1 MVKRTAHSSDVAAIS
16 ARDDLKTPFHID
28 FRAVIGGTIVALGVW
43 AMLLALGLAVGLTS
57 IDPDDAG
64 SLRGSGIFT
73 GVWGLIAPIIA
84 MFIGAVI
91 AARSSGRMNRTGA
104 AVHGAIVWG
113 LTTVLAVWMLG
124 RLTSTV
130 IGGAVDAGKSAV
142 AAGAGVVPSIG
153 EAGAAARSVGIDAD
167 AALAPINARL
177 KAEGKPQV
185 TPAQLRGAA
194 SEVMNDAV
202 RTGELD
208 RDTLV
213 AALADRTSLSR
224 ADAREVAGRID
235 AQLSRARERVGEV
248 AGQVQR
254 GALQAAETT
263 GKALWF
269 LFGALLLGLLAAI
282 AGGVAGLTRAQLRH
296 ADRAMDDRRRP
307 AGRADVVVAEVD
319 ASSEELRREIAELRG
334 ELRDAIGTTAPH

>member
-1 MVKRTAHSSDVAAIS
+1 MVSRTTHSSEVVAIS
-16 ARDDLKTPFHID
+16 VRDDLKIPFHIN

-57 IDPDDAG
+57 IDPDDAS

-73 GVWGLIAPIIA
+73 GIWGLVAPIVA
-84 MFIGAVI
+84 MFIGSMI

-113 LTTVLAVWMLG
+113 LTTLMAVWMLG
-124 RLTSTV
+124 RLTSAV
-130 IGGAVDAGKSAV
+130 VGGAVDAGKTAV
-142 AAGAGVVPSIG
+142 AAGAEMVPSVG
-153 EAGAAARSVGIDAD
+153 EASAAARSAGIDGE

-194 SEVMNDAV
+194 AEVMNDAV

-208 RDTLV
+208 RETLV
-213 AALADRTSLSR
+213 AALADKTALSR
-224 ADAREVAGRID
+224 ADAQEVAARID
-235 AQLSRARERVGEV
+235 AQVTQARERIAEV
-248 AGQVQR
+248 AGKVQQ

-263 GKALWF
+263 GKALWL
-269 LFGALLLGLLAAI
+269 LFGALMLGMIAAI
-282 AGGVAGLTRAQLRH
+282 LGGIAGLTRAQLRQ
-296 ADRAMDDRRRP
+296 ADRAMDDRREP
-307 AGRADVVVAEVD
+307 PVRADLRVD
-319 ASSEELRREIAELRG
+319 TSNEELRREIAELRE
-334 ELRDAIGTTAPH
+334 ELREATGVSAPH

>member
-1 MVKRTAHSSDVAAIS
+1 MSSRAKHSSDVIAIPV
-16 ARDDLKTPFHID
+16 REDLKTPFHIN
-28 FRAVIGGTIVALGVW
+28 FRSVIGGTIVALGVW

-73 GVWGLIAPIIA
+73 GIWGLITPIVA
-84 MFIGAVI
+84 LFIGAMI
-91 AARSSGRMNRTGA
+91 AARSSGRMNRSGA
-104 AVHGAIVWG
+104 AVHGAVVWG

-130 IGGAVDAGKSAV
+130 VGGAVDAGKTAV
-142 AAGAGVVPSIG
+142 AAGAEMVPSVG
-153 EAGAAARSVGIDAD
+153 EASAAARSIGIDAE

-177 KAEGKPQV
+177 RAEGKPQV
-185 TPAQLRGAA
+185 TPVQLRGAA

-208 RDTLV
+208 RETLV
-213 AALADRTSLSR
+213 AALADRTALSR
-224 ADAREVAGRID
+224 ADAQEVAGRIE
-235 AQLSRARERVGEV
+235 AQVTRARERVGQV

-269 LFGALLLGLLAAI
+269 LFGALLLGLVAAI
-282 AGGVAGLTRAQLRH
+282 LGGVAGLTRAQLRH

-307 AGRADVVVAEVD
+307 AGRAEVALAEVD
-319 ASSEELRREIAELRG
+319 ASTEELRREIAELRE
-334 ELRDAIGTTAPH
+334 ELRDAIGVTAPH